1 VLEARTMKIPHLI
14 LALLTLLPACSR
26 SPGKAPS
33 AQAEP
38 SPTALVAAGGAPLV
52 TSISGDVAGATSK
65 DDQVVGAPKVLDN
78 LTLFPITAK
87 TQVDVGPLITL
98 DEALSKGV
106 AEIREVGADPPGA
119 DQEANAAPVLQ
130 QQQVGNQGPGNQGPG
145 NRPHA
150 YRGGG
155 ARVNT
160 LVIENKGL
168 VPVYVLAGT
177 VVKGGNQDRQIGQDF
192 IIDGKQVASV
202 DAFCVE
208 HGRWTGE
215 RDGRATG
222 GKFGTM
228 AQLTTSGVRTAG
240 QYKKNQGEV
249 WAKVADVNTAN
260 KKSAASGTLMA
271 TLDDAEVVAQRGAL
285 AAQAGAFLDS
295 VSPGNAV
302 VGLAYAIDGKV
313 RSVRWFA
320 NHAIFSMYRSTLIN
334 TAAVDAIT
342 ARAQRVPGEAPP
354 VVAPL
359 GPEAVSAFIAQVSAA
374 KVDEKRDTAAGNINE
389 YQQSA
394 TAYGSKTMMKA
405 RAAGTASPG
414 APPAPAM
421 KAVPISA
428 DFVAT

>member
-1 VLEARTMKIPHLI
+1 MKIPHLI

-33 AQAEP
+33 AQAEA
-38 SPTALVAAGGAPLV
+38 SPTTLVAAGGAPLV

-65 DDQVVGAPKVLDN
+65 EDQVVGAPKVLDN

-98 DEALSKGV
+98 EEALSKGV
-106 AEIREVGADPPGA
+106 AEIREVGADPAGA
-119 DQEANAAPVLQ
+119 DQEANAAPVQ
-130 QQQVGNQGPGNQGPG
+130 QQQQGLGNQGLGNEGRG
-145 NRPHA
+145 NHPHA

-160 LVIENKGL
+160 LVIENKG
-168 VPVYVLAGT
+168 VIPVYVLAGT

-228 AQLTTSGVRTAG
+228 AQLTTSSVRTAG
-240 QYKKNQGEV
+240 QYKKNQSEV

-295 VSPGNAV
+295 VSPSNAV

-354 VVAPL
+354 AIAPL
-359 GPEAVSAFIAQVSAA
+359 GPEAVTAFIAQVSAA

-394 TAYGSKTMMKA
+394 TAYGSKTMMKPKM
-405 RAAGTASPG
+405 AATASPG
-414 APPAPAM
+414 APPAPPA

-428 DFVAT
+428 DFVAK